1 MLVKA
6 VIIIFLLV
14 ILYSLGSSFIFMIRD
29 KGQGE
34 RALHRLMWRIGLS
47 IFLLIL
53 LYVMFQLGWIES
65 SGGPIRYGAG
75 G

>member
-1 MLVKA
+1 MLIKA
-6 VIIIFLLV
+6 VIVIFLLV
-14 ILYSLGSSFIFMIRD
+14 ILYSLGSSFVFMVRD
-29 KGQGE
+29 RGQGE

-47 IFLLIL
+47 IFLLALI
-53 LYVMFQLGWIES
+53 YAMFQLGWIES

>member
-14 ILYSLGSSFIFMIRD
+14 ILYSLASAFVCMVRD
-29 KGQGE
+29 KGEGD

-47 IFLLIL
+47 IFLLLL

-65 SGGPIRYGAG
+65 SGGPVRYGSRG
-75 G
+75 